1 MTLFREL
8 ERSLC
13 SLVKNERFALP
24 NQRNFSGF
32 RVQQGGVVAVW
43 RITHCTPNTSAT
55 TATTSSRVIGQIN
68 LPYRQGK
75 LHGNSPRHP
84 PNFTAIFCGKSR
96 RANDNFEK
104 IV

>member
-13 SLVKNERFALP
+13 SLVKNERFTLP

-32 RVQQGGVVAVW
+32 RVQQGGSCSRLANNPLHAQHGSHFVA
-43 RITHCTPNTSAT
+43 
-55 TATTSSRVIGQIN
+55 TSSRVIGQIN

-75 LHGNSPRHP
+75 LHGNSPQHP
-84 PNFTAIFCGKSR
+84 PILTYPTNRGILRPAGRTTNF
-96 RANDNFEK
+96 
-104 IV
+104 

>member
-13 SLVKNERFALP
+13 SIVKNERFTLP

-43 RITHCTPNTSAT
+43 RITHCTPNTVAT
-55 TATTSSRVIGQIN
+55 S
-68 LPYRQGK
+68 
-75 LHGNSPRHP
+75 
-84 PNFTAIFCGKSR
+84 
-96 RANDNFEK
+96 
-104 IV
+104 